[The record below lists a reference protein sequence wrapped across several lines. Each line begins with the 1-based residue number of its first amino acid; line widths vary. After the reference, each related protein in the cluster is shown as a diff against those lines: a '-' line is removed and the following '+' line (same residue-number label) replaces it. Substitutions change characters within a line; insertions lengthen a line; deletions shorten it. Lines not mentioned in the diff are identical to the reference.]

1 MIGGNIM
8 FVCVECGN
16 LFKDPVYWVERHGLD
31 SPPYEHWSGSP
42 CCFANYTEANE
53 CDCCGEWITGNYI
66 KIEDGKR
73 YCENCY
79 ITMEL
84 GDED

>member
-1 MIGGNIM
+1 MWICLDCN
-8 FVCVECGN
+8 E
-16 LFKDPVYWVERHGLD
+16 LFQDPAHYVNTHSLD
-31 SPPYEHWSGSP
+31 TPPYEEYDGCP
-42 CCFANYTEANE
+42 YCGGAYAEAHE
-53 CDCCGEWITGNYI
+53 CDCCGEWITGDYI
-66 KIEDGKR
+66 KTADGKR